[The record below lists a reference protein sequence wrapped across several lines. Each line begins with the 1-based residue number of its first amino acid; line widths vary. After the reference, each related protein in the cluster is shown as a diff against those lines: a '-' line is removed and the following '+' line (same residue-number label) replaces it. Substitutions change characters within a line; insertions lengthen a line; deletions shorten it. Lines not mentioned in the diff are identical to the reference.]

1 MTAIVF
7 DVDDTLYDQME
18 PFQKAYDKNFS
29 SIPVDLT
36 ALYRARQK
44 YSDAAFFYSQRGLMT
59 QQAMQVYRMRAA
71 FESLGIAISSE
82 AAWQFQIDYEQAQQE
97 ITLLPNMIQALD
109 YCQNQEIPIGIIT
122 NGSAS
127 HQQRKINQLGLER
140 WIPREKQIISGAVG
154 LKKPDKAIFDLAK
167 KQMGLSNKKLYY
179 VGDSFEN
186 DVLGAKKAGWKTIW
200 LNRRQHQFPRPS
212 QFVDWLVEDDAS
224 LLTILHAMAK

>member
-1 MTAIVF
+1 M
-7 DVDDTLYDQME
+7 
-18 PFQKAYDKNFS
+18 
-29 SIPVDLT
+29 
-36 ALYRARQK
+36 
-44 YSDAAFFYSQRGLMT
+44 
-59 QQAMQVYRMRAA
+59 
-71 FESLGIAISSE
+71 
-82 AAWQFQIDYEQAQQE
+82 
-97 ITLLPNMIQALD
+97 
-109 YCQNQEIPIGIIT
+109 
-122 NGSAS
+122 
-127 HQQRKINQLGLER
+127 GLER